1 MNATGLPG
9 DGSDPVLAEVP
20 PPVDVESWVREVAD
34 DFPAGLAKDFVLIAE
49 ELVANARR
57 HAGGPLLI
65 RLRREGRAVRVE
77 VQDRSPSL
85 LPVLGRPDVPTHGTG
100 LLLVNRLS
108 SHWGF
113 RCEDGYKVVWA
124 EVRAP

>member
-9 DGSDPVLAEVP
+9 DDVDPAVGVP
-20 PPVDVESWVREVAD
+20 PPVDVEGWVAEVAED
-34 DFPAGLAKDFVLIAE
+34 LPERTAADFALVAA
-49 ELVANARR
+49 ELVENAHR
-57 HAGGPLLI
+57 HAEGPLLV
-65 RLRREGRAVRVE
+65 RLRRGGGALRVE
-77 VQDRSPSL
+77 VRDRSPSR
-85 LPVLGRPDVPTHGTG
+85 LPVLGKPGSPTSGSG

-113 RCEDGYKVVWA
+113 ECHEAHKVVWA